1 MPLPCEVLVLLCW
14 AQMLLPQAPRAP
26 PPDCDPRTFVPRDP
40 AGTFCEA
47 DEIILP
53 FEATC
58 DLGRDCREG
67 LNSLPSSSSTRGQ
80 EERCSLPVALL
91 LAEMAWAYQSLCP
104 CVGSEKRLLFSNLRD
119 LGGFDVTLRVSVP
132 RWIFI
137 SKISTCAGAQ
147 GHLGYRSSTLTLV
160 CSARGKDKRG
170 HWKSGPSIFLPYGY
184 ELDTIPSTSLL
195 RQGGNHV
202 TWPLHGPCTTS
213 VCLAEVC
220 RG

>member
-1 MPLPCEVLVLLCW
+1 MAGTAGRGSTACL
-14 AQMLLPQAPRAP
+14 PRAQP
-26 PPDCDPRTFVPRDP
+26 GVKRKD
-40 AGTFCEA
+40 
-47 DEIILP
+47 
-53 FEATC
+53 
-58 DLGRDCREG
+58 
-67 LNSLPSSSSTRGQ
+67 
-80 EERCSLPVALL
+80 VACQLL
-91 LAEMAWAYQSLCP
+91 YCWQKWPGHIRVSAHVW
-104 CVGSEKRLLFSNLRD
+104 VVKKRLLFSNLQD

-220 RG
+220 RR

>member
-1 MPLPCEVLVLLCW
+1 MPLPCEVLVILCW

-26 PPDCDPRTFVPRDP
+26 SPQTV
-40 AGTFCEA
+40 
-47 DEIILP
+47 ILGP
-53 FEATC
+53 LCPLTLQVLSVKLVKSFYHSVATC

-91 LAEMAWAYQSLCP
+91 LAEMAWAHQSLCP
-104 CVGSEKRLLFSNLRD
+104 CVGSERLLFSNLQG

-160 CSARGKDKRG
+160 WSARGKDKRG
-170 HWKSGPSIFLPYGY
+170 HWKSGPSIFLPCGY
-184 ELDTIPSTSLL
+184 ELDTIPGTSLL